1 MKINNFSKI
10 KGPQKELKAM
20 AVELLENNGFNVEG
34 YEIWIRGGIVDIL
47 AKKENQQI
55 AMECGPCRID
65 KAIDYLEIP
74 NTELWILPRQEI
86 SKNVTIFK
94 IIKGENWDWVLN
106 RKKKYVLEETRKMV
120 QEAFSKTK
128 WE

>member
-1 MKINNFSKI
+1 
-10 KGPQKELKAM
+10 M